1 MQQVDTDCSCARPRT
16 SSTGMPIELIV
27 FILKFDDRYLR
38 VEVDEQDTQS
48 KENTV
53 TEMYVT
59 VLERF
64 NIALHKA
71 SILKISH
78 SVNNMKNMVSNC
90 FFS

>member
-1 MQQVDTDCSCARPRT
+1 MSIAVFN
-16 SSTGMPIELIV
+16 IIV
-27 FILKFDDRYLR
+27 SDGRYLR
-38 VEVDEQDTQS
+38 VEVDEQDIQS

-71 SILKISH
+71 SISSANHLAYI
-78 SVNNMKNMVSNC
+78 
-90 FFS
+90 

>member
-1 MQQVDTDCSCARPRT
+1 M
-16 SSTGMPIELIV
+16 
-27 FILKFDDRYLR
+27 
-38 VEVDEQDTQS
+38 EVDEQDIQS

-71 SILKISH
+71 SISSANHLAY
-78 SVNNMKNMVSNC
+78 V
-90 FFS
+90 